1 MPCLSWLQKN
11 GIAQF
16 SIKGKGMLSYVGVTP
31 FPMGVN
37 TTYVAGLASYSVCSE
52 ALVHPSRSGGKRRN
66 KDQSNSRN
74 KEGRRRNKRN

>member
-52 ALVHPSRSGGKRRN
+52 VLVHPRNNRRN
-66 KDQSNSRN
+66 KESNSRN
-74 KEGRRRNKRN
+74 KEERRRNKRN